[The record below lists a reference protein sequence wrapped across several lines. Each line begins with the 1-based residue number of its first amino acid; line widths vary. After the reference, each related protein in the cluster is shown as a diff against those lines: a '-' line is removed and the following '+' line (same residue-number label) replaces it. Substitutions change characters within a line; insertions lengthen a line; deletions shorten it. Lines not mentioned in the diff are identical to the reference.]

1 MRLEKKL
8 EEELAKRRGAT
19 GRTIV
24 QLIWLII
31 SFVIAYF
38 LINYLFEQEAITYGM
53 IYRVGIPKSV
63 PEWAILLT
71 LMFVVV
77 VAMQFFLFIGYA
89 FANPEGR
96 RRTGDPTLRSSVK
109 DPYDERNY

>member
-1 MRLEKKL
+1 MRLEKKR
-8 EEELAKRRGAT
+8 EEELDKRRGSAGKT
-19 GRTIV
+19 VV
-24 QLIWLII
+24 QLIWLVI

-38 LINYLFEQEAITYGM
+38 LTNYLFEQEVITYGM
-53 IYRVGIPKSV
+53 VYRVGIPRSI
-63 PEWAILLT
+63 PEWVILLT

-96 RRTGDPTLRSSVK
+96 RRTGDATLRSSEK
-109 DPYDERNY
+109 DPYDDRY